1 VSPTRGWAVGQ
12 DVILATAD
20 GGQRWSVQDRGR
32 LNLTAVDF
40 ISPQVGWAVGTGS
53 LLRTTDGGARWIP
66 LPDPCVRSV
75 HFVSA
80 SVGFAIAGGTNNS
93 QFGLTAPEAGG
104 TVLTTTDGGRSWRP
118 VPGPKNPQVVCFNTS
133 SQGWLGAAGMLYRTN
148 DGGSSW
154 IEATAG
160 PGGFRAGYLPTMVVQ
175 CAGHGSAWAL
185 DIGPGAASS
194 QQPHVGYRAGPG
206 GVVPLFAEQY
216 FPHPSVTVQT
226 SSPGSYAGPVS
237 AVSPSVAAFVDW
249 CPACGQRGQGTA
261 PWGLVTPA
269 GVVAKGDVGHVSQP
283 EAASFISA
291 AVGWVVGVV
300 IKPAGSGGRQYQTIV
315 ATDNGGL
322 SWQIQYTGPP
332 VRG

>member
-1 VSPTRGWAVGQ
+1 VGQ

-20 GGQRWSVQDRGR
+20 GGQHWSVQDRGK
-32 LNLTAVDF
+32 LNLTGVDF
-40 ISPQVGWAVGTGS
+40 ITDQVGWAVGTGS
-53 LLRTTDGGARWIP
+53 LLTTTDGGARWTP

-80 SVGFAIAGGTNNS
+80 SLGFAIAGGTNDS
-93 QFGLTAPEAGG
+93 QFGLTAPETGG
-104 TVLTTTDGGRSWRP
+104 RVLTTTDGGRSWRL
-118 VPGPKNPQVVCFNTS
+118 VPAPKNPQVVCFNDAR
-133 SQGWLGAAGMLYRTN
+133 QGWLGAAGRLYRTN

-194 QQPHVGYRAGPG
+194 QEPHVGYQAGPA

-216 FPHPSVTVQT
+216 FPHPGVAVHTP
-226 SSPGSYAGPVS
+226 SPGSYAGPVS
-237 AVSPSVAAFVDW
+237 AVSPSAAAFVDW
-249 CPACGQRGQGTA
+249 CPACGQRGQGA
-261 PWGLVTPA
+261 VPWDLVTSA
-269 GVVAKGDVGHVSQP
+269 GVVAKGDVGHLNRP
-283 EAASFISA
+283 EAASFISET
-291 AVGWVVGVV
+291 VGWVVGVV
-300 IKPAGSGGRQYQTIV
+300 IRSAGGGGRQYQTIV

-322 SWQIQYTGPP
+322 NWRIQYAGAA